1 MIAAI
6 ANVLVQILNVFHG
19 WIGSY
24 GLAIILLTLV
34 IRLTLHPLTRKSLKS
49 MKAMQALAPQMA
61 VLREKYRDD
70 PRAMNTEMMNLYRAN
85 SVNPFS
91 GCLPQLVQLPVL
103 YALFAALRRPDLFG
117 GESFLGLAL
126 DKAPVGVAGLLCPH
140 LSGACLVAL
149 ASQPVVL
156 AIVLLV
162 GLTTYLQQRMSI
174 TDPQQAR
181 MFLFMPVMVA
191 YFALN
196 FQIALSIYWIVS
208 TLVYML
214 EYFIVVGRPGPVP
227 AGGLAP
233 VKASPP
239 LLPQRPKGTKKK

>member
-1 MIAAI
+1 MIGAI
-6 ANVLVQILNVFHG
+6 ANVLVQILNAFHG
-19 WIGSY
+19 RIGSY
-24 GLAIILLTLV
+24 GVDIILLTLAMKLV
-34 IRLTLHPLTRKSLKS
+34 LHPLTRKSLKS

-103 YALFAALRRPDLFG
+103 YGLFAALRRPNLFG

-126 DKAPVGVAGLLCPH
+126 DKAPCAH
-140 LSGACLVAL
+140 LSGACLIGL

-156 AIVLLV
+156 VIVLLV

-227 AGGLAP
+227 VGGLAP
-233 VKASPP
+233 AKASPP
-239 LLPQRPKGTKKK
+239 LLSQRPKGTKKK

>member
-1 MIAAI
+1 VIAAI

-126 DKAPVGVAGLLCPH
+126 DKAPCAH
-140 LSGACLVAL
+140 LSGACLIGL

-156 AIVLLV
+156 VIVLLV

>member
-1 MIAAI
+1 MIGAI
-6 ANVLVQILNVFHG
+6 ANVLVQILNAFHG
-19 WIGSY
+19 RIGSY
-24 GLAIILLTLV
+24 GVDIILLTLAMKLV
-34 IRLTLHPLTRKSLKS
+34 LHPLTRKSLKS

-126 DKAPVGVAGLLCPH
+126 DKAPCAH
-140 LSGACLVAL
+140 LSGACLIGL

-181 MFLFMPVMVA
+181 MFLFMPEMVA
-191 YFALN
+191 YFALK

>member
-1 MIAAI
+1 VIAAI

-24 GLAIILLTLV
+24 GLAIILLTLA

-126 DKAPVGVAGLLCPH
+126 DKAPCAH
-140 LSGACLVAL
+140 LSGACLIGL

>member
-1 MIAAI
+1 VIGAI
-6 ANVLVQILNVFHG
+6 ANVLVQILNAFHG

-24 GLAIILLTLV
+24 GVDIILLTLAMKLV
-34 IRLTLHPLTRKSLKS
+34 LHPLTRKSLKS

-103 YALFAALRRPDLFG
+103 YGLFAALRRPNLFG

-126 DKAPVGVAGLLCPH
+126 DKAPCPH
-140 LSGACLVAL
+140 LSGACLIGL

-156 AIVLLV
+156 AIVVLV

-227 AGGLAP
+227 VGGLAP
-233 VKASPP
+233 AKASPP
-239 LLPQRPKGTKKK
+239 LLSQRPKGTKKK

>member
-126 DKAPVGVAGLLCPH
+126 DKAPCAH
-140 LSGACLVAL
+140 LSGACLIGL

>member
-1 MIAAI
+1 VIAAI

-126 DKAPVGVAGLLCPH
+126 DKAPCAH
-140 LSGACLVAL
+140 LSGACLIGL

>member
-126 DKAPVGVAGLLCPH
+126 DKAPCAH
-140 LSGACLVAL
+140 LSGACLIGL

-214 EYFIVVGRPGPVP
+214 EYFIVVGRPGPVR

>member
-117 GESFLGLAL
+117 GETFLGLAL
-126 DKAPVGVAGLLCPH
+126 DKAPCAH
-140 LSGACLVAL
+140 LSGACLIGL

>member
-1 MIAAI
+1 MQVIGAI
-6 ANVLVQILNVFHG
+6 ANVLVQILTFFRG
-19 WIGSY
+19 FSGSY
-24 GLAIILLTLV
+24 GVAIIQLTV
-34 IRLTLHPLTRKSLKS
+34 AIRLVLHPLTRKSLKS
-49 MKAMQALAPQMA
+49 MKAMQALAPQMT

-85 SVNPFS
+85 NVNPFS

-117 GESFLGLAL
+117 GETFLGLAL
-126 DKAPVGVAGLLCPH
+126 DKAPCSGLGVG
-140 LSGACLVAL
+140 CLTAL
-149 ASQPVVL
+149 AHQPVVL
-156 AIVLLV
+156 AIVALV

-214 EYFIVVGRPGPVP
+214 EYYIVVGRPVP
-227 AGGLAP
+227 AAVGGPALP
-233 VKASPP
+233 KASPP

>member
-126 DKAPVGVAGLLCPH
+126 DKAPCAH
-140 LSGACLVAL
+140 LSGACLIGL

-208 TLVYML
+208 TLVYIL

>member
-1 MIAAI
+1 VIAAI
-6 ANVLVQILNVFHG
+6 ANVLVQILNVFHR

-126 DKAPVGVAGLLCPH
+126 DKAPCAH
-140 LSGACLVAL
+140 LSGACLIGL

>member
-1 MIAAI
+1 VIAAI
-6 ANVLVQILNVFHG
+6 ANVLVQILNVFHR

-24 GLAIILLTLV
+24 GLAIILLTLA

-61 VLREKYRDD
+61 VLREKY
-70 PRAMNTEMMNLYRAN
+70 LYRAN

-126 DKAPVGVAGLLCPH
+126 DKAPCAH
-140 LSGACLVAL
+140 LSGACLIGL

>member
-126 DKAPVGVAGLLCPH
+126 DKAP
-140 LSGACLVAL
+140 
-149 ASQPVVL
+149 
-156 AIVLLV
+156 
-162 GLTTYLQQRMSI
+162 
-174 TDPQQAR
+174 
-181 MFLFMPVMVA
+181 
-191 YFALN
+191 
-196 FQIALSIYWIVS
+196 
-208 TLVYML
+208 
-214 EYFIVVGRPGPVP
+214 
-227 AGGLAP
+227 
-233 VKASPP
+233 
-239 LLPQRPKGTKKK
+239 

>member
-1 MIAAI
+1 VIGAI
-6 ANVLVQILNVFHG
+6 ANVLVQILNAFHG
-19 WIGSY
+19 RIGSY
-24 GLAIILLTLV
+24 GVDIILLTLAMKLV
-34 IRLTLHPLTRKSLKS
+34 LHPLTRKSLKS

-126 DKAPVGVAGLLCPH
+126 DKAPCAH
-140 LSGACLVAL
+140 LSGACLIGL